1 MSFKILLSPSETDS
15 GGGETDTGGD
25 PDGVQVRIDAAVE
38 KATQGL
44 LKKNDELKG
53 EKQNARRQLD
63 SLVESIESLGGAEGL
78 KSLRD
83 MRDRLENDEI
93 GRLVAEGKHEEAL
106 TKKTDA
112 MRADFEKRMIALEEA
127 KNSADTERDELAQR
141 LKGKTLETDVRA
153 ACASLGVVESAVSD
167 VLLRADHAFFEHA
180 DHGMAM
186 RDTDGGVVYGKDGK
200 TPKTI
205 HEWLEDQSE
214 ISRHWFPV
222 SKGAGAAGQVGDEST
237 SSKDFYEIRDLA
249 EWKRKREK
257 LGISSGY
264 PGSEL

>member
-83 MRDRLENDEI
+83 MRARLENDEI
-93 GRLVAEGKHEEAL
+93 GRLVAEGKHEAKDLDNEQLDDFLDLVRKYLNGIKEATLAAIEHVPPSLQL
-106 TKKTDA
+106 T
-112 MRADFEKRMIALEEA
+112 
-127 KNSADTERDELAQR
+127 
-141 LKGKTLETDVRA
+141 GK
-153 ACASLGVVESAVSD
+153 
-167 VLLRADHAFFEHA
+167 
-180 DHGMAM
+180 
-186 RDTDGGVVYGKDGK
+186 
-200 TPKTI
+200 PK
-205 HEWLEDQSE
+205 Q
-214 ISRHWFPV
+214 
-222 SKGAGAAGQVGDEST
+222 G
-237 SSKDFYEIRDLA
+237 
-249 EWKRKREK
+249 
-257 LGISSGY
+257 
-264 PGSEL
+264 